1 MGRPAAVHQF
11 VVGATPGDAIYDQ
24 AVMLRA
30 WLGDLGYQSEIYA
43 HTLHPT
49 VVGKIPHF
57 TTYRPGRRQSDL
69 LIFHYSIGSELSE
82 YVRRSRSRV
91 LMIYHNVTPPE
102 LLREADPQM
111 RMLVKQGRDELGSF
125 RGVVPLA
132 LADSEFNRMDLEAAG
147 YQHTGVFPIVL
158 DEAGYAIPSDPA
170 LQSALASHGPNILF
184 LGRIAPNK
192 RQEDVIKAFYYY
204 HLIETTAQLRLV
216 GNIWQPA
223 ETYYHWLRT
232 LVKHLGLDDC
242 VHFSDHVT
250 LQQMVTYYRKADLFL
265 CMSEHEG
272 FGKPLIESMFFDVPI
287 LAYSA
292 AAIPYTLGDAGVLVH
307 KKVHPVVAELVHL
320 LISDRSLREHIVAG
334 QRRRY
339 EFFRPERVK
348 AQFRAIVMELM
359 ES

>member
-30 WLGDLGYQSEIYA
+30 WLRDLGHQSEIFA

-57 TTYRPGRRQSDL
+57 TRYRQGRRRSDL
-69 LIFHYSIGSELSE
+69 LIFHYSIGSEISD
-82 YVRRSRSRV
+82 YVRGAKNRV

-102 LLREADPQM
+102 LLREVDPQM
-111 RMLVKQGRDELGSF
+111 RTLVKQGRDELGSF
-125 RGVVPLA
+125 RHVVPLA

-147 YQHTGVFPIVL
+147 YQRTGVLPIVL
-158 DEAGYAIPSDPA
+158 DEAGYTIPSDPT
-170 LQSALASHGPNILF
+170 LQSTLASHGPNILF

-204 HLIETTAQLRLV
+204 HLIEPTAQLHLV
-216 GNIWQPA
+216 GTIWRPA
-223 ETYYHWLRT
+223 ETYFHWLRT
-232 LVKHLGLDDC
+232 LVKQLDLDDC
-242 VHFSDHVT
+242 VHFSDHVS
-250 LQQMVTYYRKADLFL
+250 LQQMVTYYRRADLFL

-287 LAYSA
+287 LAHSA
-292 AAIPYTLGDAGVLVH
+292 AAIPYTLGDAGILVH
-307 KKVHPVVAELVHL
+307 KKIYPVVAELMHL
-320 LISDRSLREHIVAG
+320 LISDRSLRERIVAG

-339 EFFRPERVK
+339 EDFRPERVK
-348 AQFRAIVMELM
+348 AQFKDVVVELM